1 MSSQEF
7 RHIVRI
13 LGADSAGTLKTSH
26 AVSNVRGISLSMANA
41 ILRKAA
47 INPNIRAGF
56 LTDSDIAKVEDI
68 IRDPARYNLPSWLF
82 NRRKDTETGND
93 LHMISAD
100 LAFKTKTDIDDAK
113 SIRCWRG

>member
-1 MSSQEF
+1 
-7 RHIVRI
+7 
-13 LGADSAGTLKTSH
+13 
-26 AVSNVRGISLSMANA
+26 MANA